1 MTRDYK
7 FNGISIE
14 IPKDISGLFDVL
26 DYKEDGKTL
35 SAVKA
40 LRVITGWGLKE
51 SLDFT
56 KHPQIKELYDALKE
70 EYPEELL

>member
-1 MTRDYK
+1 MTREYK
-7 FNGISIE
+7 FNGISLE
-14 IPKDISGLFDVL
+14 IPKDISGLFVAL
-26 DYKEDGKTL
+26 DYKENGKVIE
-35 SAVKA
+35 AIKE